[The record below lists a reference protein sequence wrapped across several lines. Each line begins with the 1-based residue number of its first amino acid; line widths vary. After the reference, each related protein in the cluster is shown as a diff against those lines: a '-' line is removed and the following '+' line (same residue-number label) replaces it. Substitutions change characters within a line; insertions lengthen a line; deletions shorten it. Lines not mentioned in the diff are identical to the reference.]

1 MIETLPAEEI
11 HRNAIRTGEAVAAC
25 LWYVFD
31 LVADQDE
38 VTHDELEGVIRQT
51 TGIRFVKP
59 NSPTIEQMMSQ
70 FGVLFVQVVPTAPG
84 SVLGQVLEQGYH
96 VVPKV
101 LLDDWKAVIR
111 AKHSDTIQAILDA
124 IAEAR
129 IAEAEEAEEADDA
142 ISPEAVIAATPA
154 PDGEEV

>member
-11 HRNAIRTGEAVAAC
+11 THNATRTGEAVAAC

-38 VTHDELEGVIRQT
+38 VTHDELEQVIRQT

-59 NSPTIEQMMSQ
+59 NGPAIEALMSQ
-70 FGVLFVQVVPTAPG
+70 FGVLFVQVVPTAPT

-96 VVPKV
+96 VVPKAM
-101 LLDDWKAVIR
+101 LEDWKTVIR
-111 AKHSDTIQAILDA
+111 AKHSETVQAILEAIGDA
-124 IAEAR
+124 RTSEL
-129 IAEAEEAEEADDA
+129 AEAEETAEVEAPSA
-142 ISPEAVIAATPA
+142 GAVSPAS
-154 PDGEEV
+154 EEV

>member
-11 HRNAIRTGEAVAAC
+11 THNATRTGEAVAAC

-38 VTHDELEGVIRQT
+38 VTHDELEQVIRQT

-59 NSPTIEQMMSQ
+59 NGPAIEALMSQ
-70 FGVLFVQVVPTAPG
+70 FGVLFVQVVPTAPT

-96 VVPKV
+96 VVPKAM
-101 LLDDWKAVIR
+101 LEDWKTVIR
-111 AKHSDTIQAILDA
+111 AKHSETIQAILEAIGDA
-124 IAEAR
+124 RTSEL
-129 IAEAEEAEEADDA
+129 AEAEETAEVEAPA
-142 ISPEAVIAATPA
+142 AGAVSPAS
-154 PDGEEV
+154 EEV

>member
-1 MIETLPAEEI
+1 MIESLPSEEI
-11 HRNAIRTGEAVAAC
+11 DRNATRTGEAVAAC

-31 LVADQDE
+31 LVAGQED
-38 VTHDELEGVIRQT
+38 VTHDELEQVIRQT

-59 NSPTIEQMMSQ
+59 NGATIETLMSQ

-96 VVPKV
+96 VVPKSK
-101 LLDDWKAVIR
+101 LEDFKTIIR
-111 AKHSDTIQAILDA
+111 AKHFETIQAILDA

-129 IAEAEEAEEADDA
+129 NESAEVDDGADAAEPAAVDPSAEPSA
-142 ISPEAVIAATPA
+142 S
-154 PDGEEV
+154 EEV

>member
-59 NSPTIEQMMSQ
+59 NSPTIEGLMSQ

-111 AKHSDTIQAILDA
+111 AKHTETVQAILDA

-129 IAEAEEAEEADDA
+129 TAEVADGINAASAAEAA
-142 ISPEAVIAATPA
+142 P

>member
-11 HRNAIRTGEAVAAC
+11 TQNATRTGEAVAAC

-38 VTHDELEGVIRQT
+38 VTHDELEQVIRQT

-59 NSPTIEQMMSQ
+59 NGPAIEALMSQ
-70 FGVLFVQVVPTAPG
+70 FGVLFVQVVPTAPT

-96 VVPKV
+96 VVPKAM
-101 LLDDWKAVIR
+101 LEDWKTVIR
-111 AKHSDTIQAILDA
+111 AKHSETVQAILEA
-124 IAEAR
+124 IGEAR
-129 IAEAEEAEEADDA
+129 TSELAEAEETAKVEAPA
-142 ISPEAVIAATPA
+142 AGAVPPA
-154 PDGEEV
+154 SEEV